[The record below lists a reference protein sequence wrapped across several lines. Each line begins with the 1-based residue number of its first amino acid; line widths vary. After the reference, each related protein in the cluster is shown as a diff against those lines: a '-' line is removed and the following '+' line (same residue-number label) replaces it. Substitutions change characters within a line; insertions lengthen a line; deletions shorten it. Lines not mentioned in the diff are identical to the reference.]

1 MKKYGI
7 TIINEL
13 EKNVLEVA
21 LDHMKEHLEALIDFN
36 NPNNDYYTIEN
47 YQMWTKKHQLQEKL
61 EACKNL
67 KTHLNK

>member
-47 YQMWTKKHQLQEKL
+47 YQTWTKKHQLQEKL

-67 KTHLNK
+67 KNSLK

>member
-67 KTHLNK
+67 KKLT

>member
-36 NPNNDYYTIEN
+36 NPNNDYYTSEHH
-47 YQMWTKKHQLQEKL
+47 QMWTKKHQLQEKL

-67 KTHLNK
+67 KNSLK

>member
-7 TIINEL
+7 TVMNEL
-13 EKNVLEVA
+13 EKNVLEFA
-21 LDHMKEHLEALIDFN
+21 LDHMQEHLEALIDFN

-67 KTHLNK
+67 KNSLK

>member
-7 TIINEL
+7 TVMNEL

-21 LDHMKEHLEALIDFN
+21 LDHMQEHLEALIDSN
-36 NPNNDYYTIEN
+36 LTE
-47 YQMWTKKHQLQEKL
+47 LQEKL

-67 KTHLNK
+67 KNSLK

>member
-67 KTHLNK
+67 KNSIK

>member
-47 YQMWTKKHQLQEKL
+47 YKMWTKKHQLQEKL

-67 KTHLNK
+67 KNSLK